1 MQSVCRAMV
10 LAAGYGKRMRPITA
24 TIPKVLVEVGGK
36 ALLDHLLDR
45 LDEAGVDQVI
55 VNVHYLADLVEMHLS
70 RRETPRITI
79 SDERAAMLGTGGA
92 VRKVLPGLGSDPFLI
107 LNGDSLWIEGTFPNL
122 DRLEQT
128 FDPARMDALLL
139 LAPTAQSIGYD
150 GRGDFTMT
158 PDGILHRRA
167 EREVAPFVYAGVAL
181 VRPDL
186 FADVPEGAFSLNLL
200 FDRAIAADR
209 LHGVRMD
216 GIWMHV
222 GTPEAIREAEASIA
236 ASAA

>member
-1 MQSVCRAMV
+1 MQSVRRAMV

-24 TIPKVLVEVGGK
+24 TVPKVLVEVGGK
-36 ALLDHLLDR
+36 SLLDHLLDR
-45 LDEAGVDQVI
+45 LDQAGIEQVA

-70 RRETPRITI
+70 RRASPRVAI
-79 SDERAAMLGTGGA
+79 SDERARLLGTGGG
-92 VRKVLPGLGSDPFLI
+92 VKKVLPTLGQAPFLI
-107 LNGDSLWIEGTFPNL
+107 LNGDSFWIEGALPNL
-122 DRLEQT
+122 DRLEQA

-139 LAPTAQSIGYD
+139 LAPTAGSIGYD

-181 VRPDL
+181 VRPEL
-186 FADVPEGAFSLNLL
+186 FAEAPDGTFSLNLL

-222 GTPEAIREAEASIA
+222 GTPDAIRAAEASIA